1 MVQRH
6 ADHIRKC
13 TTSCDDV
20 EQSEELEDVPSNPV
34 SSQHVEQEAPFQ
46 PTTSF
51 TENSKTTQ
59 LFSELRGSDV
69 VNRLVIDL

>member
-20 EQSEELEDVPSNPV
+20 EQSEELEDLPPIPV
-34 SSQHVEQEAPFQ
+34 SSQPVEQEASVQ
-46 PTTSF
+46 PT
-51 TENSKTTQ
+51 
-59 LFSELRGSDV
+59 LRSQ
-69 VNRLVIDL
+69 RI